1 MQVDRQLLTKDA
13 GDGCASFLRRQPGP
27 EPSQQFTEPSQ
38 PFTVPCQQFTM
49 PSGRGWSRGP
59 GAPAD
64 YLGGRNLMQVP
75 DAGSICGL
83 CDHSSSMR

>member
-1 MQVDRQLLTKDA
+1 MKMARQLLTKDA
-13 GDGCASFLRRQPGP
+13 GAGCASFLRRPPGP
-27 EPSQQFTEPSQ
+27 EPSQ

-49 PSGRGWSRGP
+49 PSGLGWSRGP
-59 GAPAD
+59 GALAD

-75 DAGSICGL
+75 DDGSICGL

>member
-1 MQVDRQLLTKDA
+1 MKMARQLLTKDA
-13 GDGCASFLRRQPGP
+13 GAGCASFLRRPPGP
-27 EPSQQFTEPSQ
+27 EPSQ

-59 GAPAD
+59 GELAD
-64 YLGGRNLMQVP
+64 YLGGRSLMQVP
-75 DAGSICGL
+75 DAGSFCGL

>member
-13 GDGCASFLRRQPGP
+13 GAGCASFLRRQPGP

-38 PFTVPCQQFTM
+38 QFTM
-49 PSGRGWSRGP
+49 PPGRGWSRGP

-64 YLGGRNLMQVP
+64 YLVGRNLMQVP